1 MAPQYLAPAFARND
15 RRPIPNAE
23 YPNPWVIG
31 IGFWRRLMPQ
41 ADLVLLHAPSVYDF
55 RKESIL
61 YGPVSD
67 LVPSTPVFE
76 MYPIGLTTIAEYLER
91 HGLRVRI
98 VNLAVRMLGS
108 DRFDPKKM
116 IQKLKPAAFG
126 IDLHWMPHAH
136 GAIEV
141 ARLCKVLH
149 PDVPVMFGGFSS
161 TYFHQELIRRPEV
174 DFVLRGDST
183 EEPVLQ
189 LMRHLTTRGSPG
201 VRAEWAGGPDAPPL
215 AEIPNLTW
223 REPDGTVHVNALTY
237 SPENLDH
244 VLIDYS
250 YVVKA
255 VARYRDLASFVPFKG
270 WLGYPIT
277 AALSVR
283 GCTHNCKTCGGSAT
297 SFAALHNRRR
307 PAYRAP
313 EVLAQDIRNIARFSR
328 GPAFIL
334 GDIRQPGQEYAD
346 RFLRAIQGYE
356 GPVIVELFDP
366 AGREFIQRVARAMPN
381 WTLEISLESHSE
393 EVRAAFGRPYKN
405 ADVEDT
411 MRYAL
416 EAGVKRLDV
425 FFMIG
430 LPKQDVQSVLD
441 TVDYCEVLMRDLPG
455 TSRSNNGPDR
465 RLFPFISPLAPF
477 LDPGSPVF
485 ENPERYG
492 YRFFARTLEEHRQAL
507 VQPSWKYVLNYETQW
522 MNRDQIVDSTY
533 EAGLRLNRLKAA
545 HGLVDPAQAQRTE
558 ARILKARRLIAQV
571 DDIMSI
577 EDAELRAR
585 LLRAI
590 KPQVDQA
597 NLSTVCD
604 KAELTVPMRGL
615 KLNVPRAAGILVEQ
629 MVKQFLH
636 RTETLPSKSPAEP
649 AGSDGMSH

>member
-1 MAPQYLAPAFARND
+1 
-15 RRPIPNAE
+15 
-23 YPNPWVIG
+23 
-31 IGFWRRLMPQ
+31 MPQ

-91 HGLRVRI
+91 HGFRVRI
-98 VNLAVRMLGS
+98 VNLAVRMLNS
-108 DRFDPKKM
+108 DRFDAEKL
-116 IQKLKPAAFG
+116 IQKLRPAAFG

-141 ARLCKVLH
+141 ARLCKKYH
-149 PDVPVMFGGFSS
+149 PGVSVMLGGFSS
-161 TYFHQELIRRPEV
+161 TYYHEDLVRRPEV
-174 DFVLRGDST
+174 DFVVRGDST

-189 LMRHLTTRGSPG
+189 LMRHLMGQ
-201 VRAEWAGGPDAPPL
+201 PDALPL
-215 AEIPNLTW
+215 AEVPNLTW
-223 REPDGTVHVNALTY
+223 KGPDGTIHINELSY
-237 SPENLDH
+237 SPDSLDH

-270 WLGYPIT
+270 WLNYPIT

-283 GCTHNCKTCGGSAT
+283 GCSHNCRTCGGSAA

-313 EVLAQDIRNIARFSR
+313 EELAQDIRNIARFSR

-334 GDIRQPGQEYAD
+334 GDIRQAGDEYAD
-346 RFLRAIQGYE
+346 RFLKAIRGYQR
-356 GPVIVELFDP
+356 PVIVELFDS
-366 AGREFIQRVARAMPN
+366 ADHDFIRRIAEAMPN

-405 ADVEDT
+405 GPIENT

-416 EAGVKRLDV
+416 ESGVQRLDV

-430 LPKQDVQSVLD
+430 LPRQDYQSVME
-441 TVDYCEVLMRDLPG
+441 TVDYCEYLMRDLDC
-455 TSRSNNGPDR
+455 GPRR
-465 RLFPFISPLAPF
+465 RLIPFISPLAPF

-485 ENPERYG
+485 EKPERHG
-492 YRFFARTLEEHRQAL
+492 YRFFARTLEEHREAL
-507 VQPSWKYVLNYETQW
+507 IQPSWKYVLNYETQW

-545 HGLVDPAQAQRTE
+545 YGLVDAVLAEQTE
-558 ARILKARRLIAQV
+558 GRILKARRLIAQV

-577 EDAELRAR
+577 QDAKRRAR

-590 KPQVDQA
+590 KPQVDNA

-604 KAELTVPMRGL
+604 KTE
-615 KLNVPRAAGILVEQ
+615 LNVPLTGIKLNLPRAACFFVGHT
-629 MVKQFLH
+629 VKRL
-636 RTETLPSKSPAEP
+636 LPRAS
-649 AGSDGMSH
+649 SDVMAS

>member
-1 MAPQYLAPAFARND
+1 MS
-15 RRPIPNAE
+15 
-23 YPNPWVIG
+23 
-31 IGFWRRLMPQ
+31 Q

-55 RKESIL
+55 RKKSIL

-91 HGLRVRI
+91 HGLHVRI
-98 VNLAVRMLGS
+98 VNLAVRMLNS
-108 DRFDPKKM
+108 DRFDAEKL
-116 IQKLKPAAFG
+116 IQRLRPVAFG

-136 GAIEV
+136 GAVEV
-141 ARLCKVLH
+141 ARLCKRIH
-149 PDVPVMFGGFSS
+149 PDIPVMFGGFSA
-161 TYFHQELIRRPEV
+161 TYYHEELVRRPEV
-174 DFVLRGDST
+174 DFVVRGDST
-183 EEPVLQ
+183 EVPVLQ
-189 LMRHLTTRGSPG
+189 LMQHLTRNPS
-201 VRAEWAGGPDAPPL
+201 APTL
-215 AEIPNLTW
+215 SEIPNLTW
-223 REPDGTVHVNALTY
+223 QEPDGTIRVNELTY
-237 SPENLDH
+237 SPDSLDH

-250 YVVKA
+250 YVVRA

-283 GCTHNCKTCGGSAT
+283 GCTHHCRTCGGSAAA
-297 SFAALHNRRR
+297 FAALHNRRR
-307 PAYRAP
+307 PAYRDP
-313 EVLAQDIRNIARFSR
+313 KDLAQDIRNIARFSK
-328 GPAFIL
+328 GPVFIL

-346 RFLRAIQGYE
+346 RFLRAIHGYQ
-356 GPVIVELFDP
+356 GPVIVELFD
-366 AGREFIQRVARAMPN
+366 AADREFIRQVAEAMPN

-405 ADVEDT
+405 AAIEDT

-416 EAGVKRLDV
+416 EAGVKRLDI

-430 LPKQDVQSVLD
+430 LPKQDYQSVME
-441 TVDYCEVLMRDLPG
+441 TVDYCEYLMQELDQGSP
-455 TSRSNNGPDR
+455 R
-465 RLFPFISPLAPF
+465 RLIPFISPLAPF

-507 VQPSWKYVLNYETQW
+507 VQPSWKTVLNYETEW

-533 EAGLRLNRLKAA
+533 EAGLRLNRLKARY
-545 HGLVDPAQAQRTE
+545 GLVSPVQAERTE
-558 ARILKARRLIAQV
+558 ARILKARRLSAQV

-577 EDAELRAR
+577 QDAERRAK

-590 KPQVDQA
+590 KSQVDSA

-604 KAELTVPMRGL
+604 KTE
-615 KLNVPRAAGILVEQ
+615 LNVPLTGIKLNLPRAASFFIGHTVRRFVPQ
-629 MVKQFLH
+629 NQRDVV
-636 RTETLPSKSPAEP
+636 TS
-649 AGSDGMSH
+649 

>member
-1 MAPQYLAPAFARND
+1 
-15 RRPIPNAE
+15 
-23 YPNPWVIG
+23 
-31 IGFWRRLMPQ
+31 MPQ

-91 HGLRVRI
+91 HGFRVRI
-98 VNLAVRMLGS
+98 VNLAVRMLNS
-108 DRFDPKKM
+108 DRFDAEKL
-116 IQKLKPAAFG
+116 IQKLRPAAFG

-141 ARLCKVLH
+141 ARLCKKYH
-149 PDVPVMFGGFSS
+149 PGVPVMLGGFSS
-161 TYFHQELIRRPEV
+161 TYYHEDLVRRPEV
-174 DFVLRGDST
+174 DFVVRGDST

-189 LMRHLTTRGSPG
+189 LMRHLMGQ
-201 VRAEWAGGPDAPPL
+201 PDALPL
-215 AEIPNLTW
+215 AEVPNLTW
-223 REPDGTVHVNALTY
+223 KGPDGTIHINELSY
-237 SPENLDH
+237 SPDSLDH

-270 WLGYPIT
+270 WLNYPIT

-283 GCTHNCKTCGGSAT
+283 GCSHNCRTCGGSAA

-313 EVLAQDIRNIARFSR
+313 EELAQDIRNIARFSR

-334 GDIRQPGQEYAD
+334 GDIRQAGDEYAD
-346 RFLRAIQGYE
+346 RFLKAIRGYQR
-356 GPVIVELFDP
+356 PVIVELFDS
-366 AGREFIQRVARAMPN
+366 ADHDFIRRIAEAMPN

-405 ADVEDT
+405 GPIENT

-416 EAGVKRLDV
+416 ESGVQRLDV

-430 LPKQDVQSVLD
+430 LPRQDYQSVME
-441 TVDYCEVLMRDLPG
+441 TVDYCEYLMRDLDC
-455 TSRSNNGPDR
+455 GPRR
-465 RLFPFISPLAPF
+465 RLIPFISPLAPF

-485 ENPERYG
+485 EKPERHG
-492 YRFFARTLEEHRQAL
+492 YRFFARTLEEHREAL
-507 VQPSWKYVLNYETQW
+507 IQPSWKYVLNYETQW

-545 HGLVDPAQAQRTE
+545 YGLVDAVLAEQTE
-558 ARILKARRLIAQV
+558 GRILKARRLIAQV

-577 EDAELRAR
+577 QDAKRRAR

-590 KPQVDQA
+590 KPQVDNA

-604 KAELTVPMRGL
+604 KTE
-615 KLNVPRAAGILVEQ
+615 LNVPLTGIKLNLPRAACFFVGHT
-629 MVKQFLH
+629 VKRL
-636 RTETLPSKSPAEP
+636 LPRAS
-649 AGSDGMSH
+649 SDVMAS

>member
-1 MAPQYLAPAFARND
+1 
-15 RRPIPNAE
+15 
-23 YPNPWVIG
+23 
-31 IGFWRRLMPQ
+31 MPQ

-55 RKESIL
+55 RKKSIL

-91 HGLRVRI
+91 HGFRVRI
-98 VNLAVRMLGS
+98 VNLAVRMLNS
-108 DRFDPKKM
+108 DRFDAEKM
-116 IQKLKPAAFG
+116 IQNLRPVVFG

-141 ARLCKVLH
+141 ARLCKKHH
-149 PDVPVMFGGFSS
+149 PDVPVLFGGFSS
-161 TYFHQELIRRPEV
+161 TYFHEELVRRPEA

-183 EEPVLQ
+183 ELPVLE
-189 LMRHLTTRGSPG
+189 LMRHLTGH
-201 VRAEWAGGPDAPPL
+201 PDALPL
-215 AEIPNLTW
+215 ADLPNLTW
-223 REPDGTVHVNALTY
+223 QEADGTVRANEITY
-237 SPENLDH
+237 SPSNLDH

-283 GCTHNCKTCGGSAT
+283 GCTHNCRTCGGSAAT
-297 SFAALHNRRR
+297 FAALHNRRR

-313 EVLAQDIRNIARFSR
+313 EDLAQDIRNIARFSK
-328 GPAFIL
+328 GPVFIL
-334 GDIRQPGQEYAD
+334 GDIRQPGEEYAD
-346 RFLRAIQGYE
+346 RFLRAIDGYQ
-356 GPVIVELFDP
+356 GPVIVELFDG
-366 AGREFIQRVARAMPN
+366 ADRDFVRRLSRAMPN

-405 ADVEDT
+405 GPIEDT

-430 LPKQDVQSVLD
+430 LPKQDYQSVMD
-441 TVDYCEVLMRDLPG
+441 TVDYCQYLVKDLDQ
-455 TSRSNNGPDR
+455 GPDR
-465 RLFPFISPLAPF
+465 RLIPFVSPLAPF

-507 VQPSWKYVLNYETQW
+507 VQPSWKYVLNYETEW

-533 EAGLRLNRLKAA
+533 EAGLRLNRLKAQY
-545 HGLVDPAQAQRTE
+545 GLVEPAQAERTE
-558 ARILKARRLIAQV
+558 ARILRARRLIAQV
-571 DDIMSI
+571 DDIVSI
-577 EDAELRAR
+577 QDPERQAK
-585 LLRAI
+585 LLHAI
-590 KPQVDQA
+590 KPQVDDA

-604 KAELTVPMRGL
+604 KTE
-615 KLNVPRAAGILVEQ
+615 LNVPLTGIRLNLPRAAGFF
-629 MVKQFLH
+629 VKQAVKRL
-636 RTETLPSKSPAEP
+636 LPQTQ
-649 AGSDGMSH
+649 

>member
-1 MAPQYLAPAFARND
+1 
-15 RRPIPNAE
+15 
-23 YPNPWVIG
+23 
-31 IGFWRRLMPQ
+31 MPR

-91 HGLRVRI
+91 HGFRVRI

-108 DRFDPKKM
+108 ERFDAE
-116 IQKLKPAAFG
+116 KLIRTLRPVAFG

-141 ARLCKVLH
+141 ARLCKKHHCDIPVL
-149 PDVPVMFGGFSS
+149 FGGFSA
-161 TYFHQELIRRPEV
+161 TYYHEELVERPEV

-189 LMRHLTTRGSPG
+189 LMRHLVNEPE
-201 VRAEWAGGPDAPPL
+201 ALPL

-223 REPDGTVHVNALTY
+223 QDAEGTPRANDITYVPD
-237 SPENLDH
+237 NLDH

-283 GCTHNCKTCGGSAT
+283 GCTHNCRTCGGSAST
-297 SFAALHNRRR
+297 FGAFHNRRH

-313 EVLAQDIRNIARFSR
+313 EELAQDIRNIARFSR

-334 GDIRQPGQEYAD
+334 GDIRQPGEEYAD
-346 RFLRAIQGYE
+346 RFLRAIHGYD
-356 GPVIVELFDP
+356 GPVILELFGD
-366 AGREFIQRVARAMPN
+366 ADRRFVQKVAEAMPN
-381 WTLEISLESHSE
+381 WTLEVSLESHSDD
-393 EVRAAFGRPYKN
+393 VRAAFGRPFKN
-405 ADVEDT
+405 APIEDT

-430 LPKQDVQSVLD
+430 LPKQDYQSVLD
-441 TVDYCEVLMRDLPG
+441 TVEYCDYLIRDL
-455 TSRSNNGPDR
+455 DR
-465 RLFPFISPLAPF
+465 GSGQLFPFISPLAPF

-485 ENPERYG
+485 ENPEHYG
-492 YRFFARTLEEHRQAL
+492 YRFFARTLEEHRKAL
-507 VQPSWKYVLNYETQW
+507 VQPSWKYVLNYETKW
-522 MNRDQIVDSTY
+522 MSRDEIVDSTY
-533 EAGLRLNRLKAA
+533 EAGLRLNRLKA
-545 HGLVDPAQAQRTE
+545 HYGLLEPALAQSTE
-558 ARILKARRLIAQV
+558 ERILRARRLIAQV

-577 EDAELRAR
+577 NDAKRKAK

-590 KPQVDQA
+590 KPQVDCA

-604 KAELTVPMRGL
+604 KTE
-615 KLNVPRAAGILVEQ
+615 LNVPLTGIKINLVPAAGMFLGQ
-629 MVKQFLH
+629 MIRRLRPQRAGDLQA
-636 RTETLPSKSPAEP
+636 RPSGETVTGASEAAQSE
-649 AGSDGMSH
+649 

>member
-1 MAPQYLAPAFARND
+1 
-15 RRPIPNAE
+15 
-23 YPNPWVIG
+23 
-31 IGFWRRLMPQ
+31 MPQ

-55 RKESIL
+55 REKSIL

-91 HGLRVRI
+91 NGFRVRI
-98 VNLAVRMLGS
+98 VNLAVRMLNS
-108 DRFDPKKM
+108 DRFDAE
-116 IQKLKPAAFG
+116 KLIRGLRPAAFG

-141 ARLCKVLH
+141 AQLCKKHH
-149 PDVPVMFGGFSS
+149 PDIPIMFGGFSS
-161 TYFHQELIRRPEV
+161 TYYHEELVRRPEV
-174 DFVLRGDST
+174 DFVVRGDST

-189 LMRHLTTRGSPG
+189 LMRHLTSS
-201 VRAEWAGGPDAPPL
+201 PDAPRL

-223 REPDGTVHVNALTY
+223 QGEDGTVHANELTY
-237 SPENLDH
+237 SPDSLDH
-244 VLIDYS
+244 LLIDYS

-283 GCTHNCKTCGGSAT
+283 GCTHNCRTCGGSAT
-297 SFAALHNRRR
+297 TFAALHKRRR
-307 PAYRAP
+307 PAYRSP
-313 EVLAQDIRNIARFSR
+313 EDLAQDILNIARFSR
-328 GPAFIL
+328 GPAFVL

-346 RFLRAIQGYE
+346 RFLRAIHGYQ
-356 GPVIVELFDP
+356 GPVILELFDS
-366 AGREFIQRVARAMPN
+366 ADREFIQQVAAALPN
-381 WTLEISLESHSE
+381 WTLEVSLETHSE

-405 ADVEDT
+405 GPIEDT

-430 LPKQDVQSVLD
+430 LPKQDYQSVMD
-441 TVDYCEVLMRDLPG
+441 TVDYCEYLMRDLDG
-455 TSRSNNGPDR
+455 GANR
-465 RLFPFISPLAPF
+465 RLIPFISPLAPF

-485 ENPERYG
+485 ENPERHG
-492 YRFFARTLEEHRQAL
+492 YRFFARTLDEHRNAL
-507 VQPSWKYVLNYETQW
+507 VQPSWKYVLNYETEW

-533 EAGLRLNRLKAA
+533 EAGLRLNRLKARY
-545 HGLVDPAQAQRTE
+545 GLVEATQAERTE
-558 ARILKARRLIAQV
+558 ARILKARRLIAQI

-577 EDAELRAR
+577 QDEGRRDK

-590 KPQVDQA
+590 KPQVDDA

-604 KAELTVPMRGL
+604 KTELNVPLTGL
-615 KLNVPRAAGILVEQ
+615 KLNVPRAAWYFVGQVLRRARPQSSGKV
-629 MVKQFLH
+629 V
-636 RTETLPSKSPAEP
+636 TS
-649 AGSDGMSH
+649 

>member
-1 MAPQYLAPAFARND
+1 
-15 RRPIPNAE
+15 
-23 YPNPWVIG
+23 
-31 IGFWRRLMPQ
+31 MPQ

-91 HGLRVRI
+91 HGLKVRI
-98 VNLAVRMLGS
+98 VNLAVRMLNS
-108 DRFDPKKM
+108 DRFDAEKL
-116 IQKLKPAAFG
+116 IQRLRPVAFG

-141 ARLCKVLH
+141 ARLCKKYH
-149 PDVPVMFGGFSS
+149 PDIPLMFGGFSS
-161 TYFHQELIRRPEV
+161 TYYHEDLIRRPEI
-174 DFVLRGDST
+174 DFVVRGDST

-189 LMRHLTTRGSPG
+189 LMRYLAARPG
-201 VRAEWAGGPDAPPL
+201 ALPL
-215 AEIPNLTW
+215 ADVPNLTW
-223 REPDGTVHVNALTY
+223 KERDGTIHVNDLTY
-237 SPENLDH
+237 SPPNLDH

-283 GCTHNCKTCGGSAT
+283 GCSHNCRTCGGSAAT
-297 SFAALHNRRR
+297 FAALHNRRR

-313 EVLAQDIRNIARFSR
+313 EDLAQDIRNVARFSR

-334 GDIRQPGQEYAD
+334 GDIRQAGDEYAD
-346 RFLRAIQGYE
+346 RFLRAMHGYQ
-356 GPVIVELFDP
+356 GPVIVELFDN
-366 AGREFIQRVARAMPN
+366 ASRDFIQRLAKAMPN

-405 ADVEDT
+405 GPIEDT

-416 EAGVKRLDV
+416 EAGVQRLDV

-430 LPKQDVQSVLD
+430 LPKQDYQSVMD
-441 TVDYCEVLMRDLPG
+441 TVDYCEHLMRDLDPG
-455 TSRSNNGPDR
+455 PKR
-465 RLFPFISPLAPF
+465 RLIPFISPLAPF

-485 ENPERYG
+485 EKPEQHG
-492 YRFFARTLEEHRQAL
+492 YRFFARTLDEHRQAL
-507 VQPSWKYVLNYETQW
+507 IQPSWKYVLNYETQW

-533 EAGLRLNRLKAA
+533 EAGLRLNRLKASY
-545 HGLVDPAQAQRTE
+545 GLVDSVQAERTE
-558 ARILKARRLIAQV
+558 ARILRAQRLIAQV
-571 DDIMSI
+571 DDIMSVQ
-577 EDAELRAR
+577 DVGRRAK

-590 KPQVDQA
+590 KPQVDNA

-604 KAELTVPMRGL
+604 KTE
-615 KLNVPRAAGILVEQ
+615 LNVPLTGIKLNLPRAACFFIEHT
-629 MVKQFLH
+629 MKRFLP
-636 RTETLPSKSPAEP
+636 RTS
-649 AGSDGMSH
+649 SDVVTS